1 MKINQ
6 TYISR
11 STKTS
16 CELEATEKAFR
27 LMIEFEIRVNSNL
40 MLVNNKRFGFV
51 ADKVITNMQNAL
63 DLGQGKVIYTD
74 YINALRKYHIPFFE
88 NIAITHI
95 DDELLEK
102 FNQWRNEKLGRIPA
116 KSTILNHN
124 AALMQIFDYSVK
136 KKWLLPSQVPTL
148 ENKGV
153 SGQRRAAL
161 SPQEYVTVRKQV
173 EQLMHTSR
181 KEITRQI
188 RELLIDYMDFA
199 ICTGMRPGTEID
211 QLIWSDLQPEM
222 NRSKLLFFVAVRKGK
237 TTKYTGTRE
246 VVCKEAVVNVISRLT
261 RRFPHR
267 TGDDKIF
274 VLPCG
279 KQVKELPR
287 HFDKALDETCLKESK
302 HGRRSLYSLRH
313 SYITWE
319 LMAQNVTI
327 DVIARQCG
335 TGIQMIEQ
343 HYSHVVPKM
352 FRGKL
357 SGIDTLTPSNPV
369 DIFENID
376 YSENRLT
383 EMNTWVKNFKMRGFI

>member
-1 MKINQ
+1 MKINN
-6 TYISR
+6 TYLSR
-11 STKTS
+11 TTKTS
-16 CELEATEKAFR
+16 CEKEATEKAFR
-27 LMIEFEIRVNSNL
+27 LLFEYEIRIETNL
-40 MLVNNKRFGFV
+40 MVVDNKRFGYI
-51 ADKVITNMQNAL
+51 AQRVILRLQDSIEKGT
-63 DLGQGKVIYTD
+63 GKVIYQD
-74 YINALRKYHIPFFE
+74 YINALKKYHIPFFE
-88 NIAITHI
+88 NVLVNRIT
-95 DDELLEK
+95 DETLDE
-102 FNQWRNEKLGRIPA
+102 FNEWRSKSLGRIPA

-124 AALMQIFDYSVK
+124 AAMMQVFEYAVK
-136 KKWLLPSQVPTL
+136 KKWLMPSQIPTL

-161 SPQEYVTVRKQV
+161 SPQEYLTVRKQV
-173 EQLMHTSR
+173 EQLMLSSR

-211 QLIWSDLQPEM
+211 QLIWSDLQPEL
-222 NRSKLLFFVAVRKGK
+222 NSSKLLFFVAVRKGK

-287 HFDKALDETCLKESK
+287 HFDKALDETGLKESK
-302 HGRRSLYSLRH
+302 HGQRSLYSLRH

-352 FRGKL
+352 FRSKL
-357 SGIDTLTPSNPV
+357 SGVTLTDDLKISDELNHV
-369 DIFENID
+369 T
-376 YSENRLT
+376 YSTKLLT
-383 EMNTWVKNFKMRGFI
+383 EMEIWLKNYRRRQYI